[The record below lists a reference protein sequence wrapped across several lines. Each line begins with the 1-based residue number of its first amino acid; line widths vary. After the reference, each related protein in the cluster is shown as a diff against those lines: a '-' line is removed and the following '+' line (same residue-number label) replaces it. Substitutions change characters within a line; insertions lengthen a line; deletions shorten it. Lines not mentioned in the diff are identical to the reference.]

1 MRKFTFIAALA
12 FCAMGANAQTVEFVR
27 DGQVLEDG
35 ATVSVTDTIVT
46 YIQEYKGQI
55 ITTYQVDAE
64 ILVRNSG
71 SEDQNASLTITVK
84 DGDAIGFC
92 GFGQE
97 SCVSVT
103 KTEPL
108 TRTTTVPAGESL
120 DPAVHTNP
128 DFMYDG
134 DFSKAKAFNS
144 IVEYK
149 IVYGSTTKMVTVNF
163 NFEPSTAINSV
174 NANVNIF
181 QSGNELNYSFDKV
194 GNHQLN
200 VYNVTGS
207 LVKKQALET
216 AGTVALDNLNKG
228 VYIYEVTEN
237 GKRITA
243 HKCVIR

>member
-35 ATVSVTDTIVT
+35 AIVSVTDTIVT
-46 YIQEYKGQI
+46 YIGEYQGKI
-55 ITTYQVDAE
+55 FISYQLDAE

-71 SEDQNASLTITVK
+71 SESQNASLTINVK
-84 DGDAIGFC
+84 DGKSVGYC
-92 GFGQE
+92 GFGTTTCTFVE
-97 SCVSVT
+97 VGAPV
-103 KTEPL
+103 K
-108 TRTTTVPAGESL
+108 RTTDIPAGI
-120 DPAVHTNP
+120 VVNP
-128 DFMYDG
+128 DVHFGPYDIIDG
-134 DFSKAKAFNS
+134 NFNQTPINS
-144 IVEYK
+144 VIEYK
-149 IVYGSTTKMVTVNF
+149 LEYGSTTKTVTVNF
-163 NFEPSTAINSV
+163 NYDPSTAINSV
-174 NANVNIF
+174 NANANIF

-237 GKRITA
+237 GKRIAA